1 MRVRV
6 SIRYAKLRVNWCCN
20 KRLTGRAIHETL
32 LSPLAGST
40 LMRASLALTTH
51 SMCVNYCKERLNM
64 ARKALNT
71 GNEAEE
77 SEVVFEDA
85 SNPEAEVTA
94 DMVTP
99 EGEPSG
105 ETNEQIDARV
115 EADLDAAGINID
127 AADAKRTTARQ
138 RRNLMKKI
146 GDIGEAY
153 GAGKTSMIELAQEVT
168 EAAVN
173 RTIGESDA
181 EDLYKT
187 FRARADKRAT
197 TDAGVVPDEEA
208 VIGSLDQQVSKVRSF
223 IKLGNSMDEGLD
235 IVSRAIAVHLAAKD
249 ANPKA
254 VMKGSTYTVIGSI
267 VTEQLRPTYGG
278 AAMTNEQMHA
288 HIARDVIEKGPPTA
302 ADKVRAALDSAIAAQ
317 KGSSSDKHPRAP
329 LVSQHLEDAIDALY
343 RALGDAS
350 PAAQQAFDQELA
362 DAKAKADAA
371 EEKKAK
377 KKAA

>member
-1 MRVRV
+1 
-6 SIRYAKLRVNWCCN
+6 
-20 KRLTGRAIHETL
+20 
-32 LSPLAGST
+32 
-40 LMRASLALTTH
+40 
-51 SMCVNYCKERLNM
+51 M